1 LSLKTRHTAPAAN
14 AFLVTTDYAEY
25 MFDLSAILRH
35 AADTLDSINT
45 EVRER
50 RDDETA
56 PMVDTEAVS
65 AAVVTLSATA
75 ISAVLDLLD
84 TLPRPGGFARPHRED
99 EPVAEHVAEEV
110 DKVIGR
116 LGLVQEDELAAL
128 RKRVLDLEAKLAD
141 KH

>member
-1 LSLKTRHTAPAAN
+1 MSLKTTDTAPAAS
-14 AFLVTTDYAEY
+14 ASLVTTDYAEY

-45 EVRER
+45 EVKER
-50 RDDETA
+50 REDEQA
-56 PMVDTEAVS
+56 PMFDTEAVS

-75 ISAVLDLLD
+75 ISAVLDLID
-84 TLPRPGGFARPHRED
+84 TLPRPAGFGRQHSAD
-99 EPVAEHVAEEV
+99 ETVVENVAEEV

-128 RKRVLDLEAKLAD
+128 RKRVLDLEAKIATG
-141 KH
+141 